1 LATDERRRAYL
12 TAQGLRPPIALFVT
26 VLWVNDHTLVWTFHT
41 YDLDAS
47 AEITTFTLRTT
58 VSEDGKTMTG
68 IGSDG
73 SVQVLEK
80 Q

>member
-1 LATDERRRAYL
+1 M
-12 TAQGLRPPIALFVT
+12 T

-47 AEITTFTLRTT
+47 AESPTFTLRTT
-58 VSEDGKTMTG
+58 VSEDGKAMTG

-73 SVQVLEK
+73 SVQVFEK
-80 Q
+80 QWECRRFATGEREPVLG